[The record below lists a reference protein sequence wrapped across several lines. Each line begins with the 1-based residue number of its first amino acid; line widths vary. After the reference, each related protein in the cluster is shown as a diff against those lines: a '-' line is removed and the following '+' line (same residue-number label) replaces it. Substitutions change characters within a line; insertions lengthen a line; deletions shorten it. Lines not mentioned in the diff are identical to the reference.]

1 MRSGRRLRGLDCRV
15 IRIGALHVHLPA
27 SRRECITIMRRRGAL
42 SAYASLAP
50 EQTLLSVTISE
61 FACEADLYLVNPY
74 NRVLHLA
81 KMKAFV
87 SIVLPD
93 RCLRVF
99 VAAHGRC
106 RARTHS
112 QSR

>member
-1 MRSGRRLRGLDCRV
+1 
-15 IRIGALHVHLPA
+15 
-27 SRRECITIMRRRGAL
+27 MRRRGAL

-61 FACEADLYLVNPY
+61 FECEADLVNPY